1 MGRVSEKYKIKM
13 SPVAN
18 RKAIVQGDKYR
29 FTVLTPQLIRLEY
42 DEAGIFEDRATQ
54 VVLNRNFPV
63 PEFRVVEKPD
73 SLEIIT
79 SKLYLVYDKKRFS
92 KNGLSIDVNGNVSNW
107 KSKWH
112 FGESFVN
119 LKGTARTLDEA
130 DGAVALEDG
139 ILSHNG
145 FSVLDDSKSLII
157 DEDGWV
163 TPREGN
169 RIDTYFFGYGRDYL
183 ECLKDFFRLCGETP
197 LIPRFALGNWWSR
210 YHKYTDTEYKE
221 LMERFEKEGIPFSVA
236 VIDMDWHLVD
246 IDPKYGSGW
255 TGYTWNREFF
265 PDPKEFM
272 DWLHKK
278 GLRITLNVHPADGV
292 RAHEEMYVDMAK
304 ELGVDYEKG
313 DKINFDVT
321 DPKFMEAYFNHLHHP
336 NEEMGVDFWWIDW
349 QQGTTTKIE
358 GLDPLWMLNHY
369 HYLDNKRDG
378 KRPLILSRYAGPGS
392 HRYPVGFSG
401 DAVVTWESL
410 DFQPY
415 FTATASNIGYG
426 WWSHD
431 IGGHMYGYKD
441 DQLFT
446 RWVQFGV
453 FSPIMRLHSSNN
465 PFIVKEP
472 WQFNPYT
479 ESIVKKFL
487 FLRHQ
492 LVPYLYTMNHRFN
505 KEGEPLIQPMY
516 YKNPFDDEAYKVPNQ
531 YWFGTDMI
539 VCPITKPVDEKLTMG
554 SFDGWLPEGTY
565 FDFFNGRVYKGG
577 RRISLFRGLDTIPV
591 LVKAGA
597 IIPMTDE
604 KAVRNEVNNPEAL
617 EIRIYAG
624 ENGTLHLYEDNGLS
638 PDDSGFMDAIT
649 TMEFKWRETSEFV
662 IKAVKDKEGVIPR
675 NRDYRLKFIGV
686 EDTCDISVSVSGK
699 ETTFHKEYDNSTN
712 TLQILLTNVE
722 TNKDLKVKLHTKGCL
737 AGNNISDQVFE
748 LLNKAQVE
756 YELKTLIYKVITKHS
771 DRTSLLGE
779 LSSMG
784 LDRSLLSALFEIL
797 TAY

>member
-313 DKINFDVT
+313 DKINFDIT
-321 DPKFMEAYFNHLHHP
+321 DPKFMEAYFKYLHHP

-638 PDDSGFMDAIT
+638 PDDSSFMDAIT

-662 IKAVKDKEGVIPR
+662 IKAVNDKEGVIPR

-699 ETTFHKEYDNSTN
+699 ETTFHKEYDNSTH

-722 TNKDLKVKLHTKGCL
+722 TNKDLKVKLHTEGCI

-748 LLNKAQVE
+748 LLNKAQIE

>member
-92 KNGLSIDVNGNVSNW
+92 KNGLSIDVNGNVSDW

-313 DKINFDVT
+313 DKINFDIT

-591 LVKAGA
+591 LVKAGS
-597 IIPMTDE
+597 IIPMTDN
-604 KAVRNEVNNPEAL
+604 KAVRNEVTNPEAL

-649 TMEFKWRETSEFV
+649 TMEFKWGETSEFV
-662 IKAVKDKEGVIPR
+662 IKAVNDKEGVIPR

-699 ETTFHKEYDNSTN
+699 ETTFHKEYDNSTH

-722 TNKDLKVKLHTKGCL
+722 TNKDLKVKLHTEGCI

-748 LLNKAQVE
+748 LLNKAQIE

>member
-313 DKINFDVT
+313 DKINFDIT
-321 DPKFMEAYFNHLHHP
+321 DPKFMEAYFKYLHHP

-638 PDDSGFMDAIT
+638 PDDSSFMDAIT

-699 ETTFHKEYDNSTN
+699 ETTFHKEYDNSTH

>member
-313 DKINFDVT
+313 DKINFDIT

-591 LVKAGA
+591 LVKAGS
-597 IIPMTDE
+597 IIPMTDN
-604 KAVRNEVNNPEAL
+604 KAVRNEVTNPEAL

-649 TMEFKWRETSEFV
+649 TMEFKWGETSEFV
-662 IKAVKDKEGVIPR
+662 IKAVNDKEGVIPR

-699 ETTFHKEYDNSTN
+699 ETTFHKEYDNSTH

-722 TNKDLKVKLHTKGCL
+722 TNKDLKVKLHTEGCI

-748 LLNKAQVE
+748 LLNKAQIE

>member
-92 KNGLSIDVNGNVSNW
+92 KNGLSIDVNGNVSDW

-313 DKINFDVT
+313 DKINFDIT

-591 LVKAGA
+591 LVKAGS
-597 IIPMTDE
+597 IIPMTDN
-604 KAVRNEVNNPEAL
+604 KAVRNEVTNPEAL

-649 TMEFKWRETSEFV
+649 TMEFKWGETSEFV
-662 IKAVKDKEGVIPR
+662 IKAVNDKEGVIPR

-686 EDTCDISVSVSGK
+686 EETCDISVSVSGK
-699 ETTFHKEYDNSTN
+699 ETTFHKEYDNSTH

-722 TNKDLKVKLHTKGCL
+722 TNKDLKVKLHTEGCI

-748 LLNKAQVE
+748 LLNKAQIE

>member
-313 DKINFDVT
+313 DKINFDIT

-369 HYLDNKRDG
+369 HYLDNKRNG

-591 LVKAGA
+591 LVKAGS
-597 IIPMTDE
+597 IIPMTDN

-617 EIRIYAG
+617 EIRVYAG

-638 PDDSGFMDAIT
+638 PDDSSFMDAIT
-649 TMEFKWRETSEFV
+649 TTEFKWGETSEFV
-662 IKAVKDKEGVIPR
+662 IKAVNDKEGVIPR

-699 ETTFHKEYDNSTN
+699 ETTFHKEYDNSTH

-722 TNKDLKVKLHTKGCL
+722 TNKDLKVKLHTEGCI

-748 LLNKAQVE
+748 LLNKAQIE

>member
-313 DKINFDVT
+313 DKINFDIT
-321 DPKFMEAYFNHLHHP
+321 DPKFMEAYFKYLHHP

-638 PDDSGFMDAIT
+638 PDDSSFMDAIT

-699 ETTFHKEYDNSTN
+699 ETTFHKEYDNSTH

-722 TNKDLKVKLHTKGCL
+722 TNKDLKVKLHTEGCI

-748 LLNKAQVE
+748 LLNKAQIE

>member
-79 SKLYLVYDKKRFS
+79 SKLHLVYDKKRFS
-92 KNGLSIDVNGNVSNW
+92 KNGLSIDVNGNVSDW

-313 DKINFDVT
+313 DKINFDIT

-591 LVKAGA
+591 LVKAGS
-597 IIPMTDE
+597 IIPMTDN
-604 KAVRNEVNNPEAL
+604 KAVRNEVTNPEAL

-649 TMEFKWRETSEFV
+649 TMEFKWGETSEFV
-662 IKAVKDKEGVIPR
+662 IKAVNDKEGVIPR

-699 ETTFHKEYDNSTN
+699 ETTFHKEYDNSTH

-722 TNKDLKVKLHTKGCL
+722 TNKDLKVKLHTEGCI

-748 LLNKAQVE
+748 LLNKAQIE

>member
-313 DKINFDVT
+313 DKINFDIT
-321 DPKFMEAYFNHLHHP
+321 DPKFMEAYFKYLHHP

-591 LVKAGA
+591 LVKAGS
-597 IIPMTDE
+597 IIPMTDN
-604 KAVRNEVNNPEAL
+604 KAVRNEVTNPEAL

-638 PDDSGFMDAIT
+638 PDDSSFMDAIT

-699 ETTFHKEYDNSTN
+699 ETTFHKEYDNSTH

-722 TNKDLKVKLHTKGCL
+722 TNKDLKVKLHTEGCI

-748 LLNKAQVE
+748 LLNKAQIE

>member
-92 KNGLSIDVNGNVSNW
+92 KNGLSIDVNGNVSDW

-169 RIDTYFFGYGRDYL
+169 RVDTYFFGYGRDYL

-313 DKINFDVT
+313 DKINFDIT

-591 LVKAGA
+591 LVKAGS
-597 IIPMTDE
+597 IIPMTDN
-604 KAVRNEVNNPEAL
+604 KAVRNEVTNPEAL

-649 TMEFKWRETSEFV
+649 TMEFKWGETSEFV
-662 IKAVKDKEGVIPR
+662 IKAVNDKEGVIPR

-699 ETTFHKEYDNSTN
+699 ETTFHKEYDNSTH

-722 TNKDLKVKLHTKGCL
+722 TNKDLKVKLHTEGCI

-748 LLNKAQVE
+748 LLNKAQIE

>member
-313 DKINFDVT
+313 DKINFDIT
-321 DPKFMEAYFNHLHHP
+321 DPKFMEAYFKYLHHP

-591 LVKAGA
+591 LVKAGS

-638 PDDSGFMDAIT
+638 PDDSSFMDAIT

-675 NRDYRLKFIGV
+675 KRDYRLKFIGV

-748 LLNKAQVE
+748 LLNKAQIE

>member
-313 DKINFDVT
+313 DKINFDIT
-321 DPKFMEAYFNHLHHP
+321 DPKFMEAYFKYLHHP

-591 LVKAGA
+591 LVKAGS
-597 IIPMTDE
+597 IIPMTDN
-604 KAVRNEVNNPEAL
+604 KAVRNEVTNPEAL

-649 TMEFKWRETSEFV
+649 TMEFKWGETSEFV
-662 IKAVKDKEGVIPR
+662 IKAVNDKEGVIPR

-699 ETTFHKEYDNSTN
+699 ETTFHKEYDNSTH

-722 TNKDLKVKLHTKGCL
+722 TNKDLKVKLHTEGCI

-748 LLNKAQVE
+748 LLNKAQIE

>member
-1 MGRVSEKYKIKM
+1 MGRISKTYRIKAN
-13 SPVAN
+13 PVAN
-18 RKAIVQGDKYR
+18 NGAIVQGDSYR

-42 DEAGIFEDRATQ
+42 NESGRFEDRATQ
-54 VVLNRNFPV
+54 VVLNRDFPV
-63 PEFRVVEKPD
+63 PEFRVIEKTD

-79 SKLYLVYDKKRFS
+79 SKVHLVYDKKRFS
-92 KNGLSIDVNGNVSNW
+92 KNGLSIEVNGNISDW

-112 FGESFVN
+112 FGETFVN
-119 LKGTARTLDEA
+119 LKGTARTLDEV
-130 DGAVALEDG
+130 DGATPLEDG

-163 TPREGN
+163 TPREKE
-169 RIDTYFFGYGRDYL
+169 IVDTYFFGYGRDYL
-183 ECLKDFFRLCGETP
+183 QCLKDFFRLCGETP

-210 YHKYTDTEYKE
+210 YYKYTDTEYKE
-221 LMERFEKEGIPFSVA
+221 LVERFEKEGIPFSVA

-255 TGYTWNREFF
+255 TGYTWNKELF

-272 DWLHKK
+272 DWLHNK
-278 GLRITLNVHPADGV
+278 GMRVTLNVHPADGV

-304 ELGVDYEKG
+304 ELGVDYENE
-313 DKINFDVT
+313 DKINFDIA
-321 DPKFMEAYFNHLHHP
+321 DPKFLEAYFKYLHHP
-336 NEEMGVDFWWIDW
+336 NEDMGVDFWWVDW

-369 HYLDNKRDG
+369 HYIDNKRDG
-378 KRPLILSRYAGPGS
+378 KNPLILSRYAGPGS

-401 DAVVTWESL
+401 DSIVSWESL

-415 FTATASNIGYG
+415 FTANASNIGYG

-431 IGGHMYGYKD
+431 IGGHMFGYKD

-446 RWVQFGV
+446 RWIQFGV

-472 WQFNPYT
+472 WQYNPYS
-479 ESIVKKFL
+479 ESIIKKFL

-492 LVPYLYTMNHRFN
+492 LIPYLYTMNNRFN

-516 YKNPFDDEAYKVPNQ
+516 YKNPYDDEAYKVPNE
-531 YWFGTDMI
+531 YWFGSEMI
-539 VCPITKPVDEKLTMG
+539 VCPITKPMDDKLKKG
-554 SFDGWLPEGTY
+554 SFDGWLPEGVY

-577 RRISLFRGLDTIPV
+577 RKISLFRDLDAIPV

-597 IIPMTDE
+597 IIPMTDQ
-604 KAVRNEVNNPEAL
+604 KAVKNDVSNPEAL

-624 ENGTLHLYEDNGLS
+624 ESGSFNLYEDNGMS
-638 PDDSGFMDAIT
+638 PDARDFLDAIT
-649 TMEFKWRETSEFV
+649 TMKFKWGETSKFT
-662 IKAVKDKEGVIPR
+662 IKAVNGANNVVPQK
-675 NRDYRLKFIGV
+675 RDYRLKFIGV
-686 EDTCDISVSVSGK
+686 ENTGEITVTCSGK
-699 ETTFHKEYDNSTN
+699 EASYKKEYNEHTHI
-712 TLQILLTNVE
+712 LQIVLTGLDTNAELQVKLLTGGKIAEN
-722 TNKDLKVKLHTKGCL
+722 DIP
-737 AGNNISDQVFE
+737 AQSFD
-748 LLNKAQVE
+748 LLNKAQIE
-756 YELKTLIYKVITKHS
+756 FELKTRIYNVITKHS
-771 DRTSLLGE
+771 DKTRILGE

-784 LDRSLLSALFEIL
+784 LDNNLLSALFEII

>member
-92 KNGLSIDVNGNVSNW
+92 KNGLSIDVNGNVSDW

-313 DKINFDVT
+313 DKINFDIT

-591 LVKAGA
+591 LVKAGS
-597 IIPMTDE
+597 IIPMTDN
-604 KAVRNEVNNPEAL
+604 KAVRNEVTNPEAL

-649 TMEFKWRETSEFV
+649 TMEFKWGETSEFV
-662 IKAVKDKEGVIPR
+662 IKAVNDKEGVIPR

-699 ETTFHKEYDNSTN
+699 ETTFHKEYDNSTH

-722 TNKDLKVKLHTKGCL
+722 TNKDLKVKLHTEGCI

-748 LLNKAQVE
+748 LLNKAQIE

-784 LDRSLLSALFEIL
+784 FDRSLLSALFEIL

>member
-92 KNGLSIDVNGNVSNW
+92 KNGLSIDVNGNVSDW

-313 DKINFDVT
+313 DKINFDIT

-591 LVKAGA
+591 LVKAGS
-597 IIPMTDE
+597 IIPMTDN
-604 KAVRNEVNNPEAL
+604 KAVRNEVTNPEAL

-649 TMEFKWRETSEFV
+649 TMEFKWGETSEFV
-662 IKAVKDKEGVIPR
+662 IKAVNDKEGVIPR

-722 TNKDLKVKLHTKGCL
+722 TNKDLKVKLHTEGCI

-748 LLNKAQVE
+748 LLNKAQIE

>member
-92 KNGLSIDVNGNVSNW
+92 KNGLSIDVNGNVSDW

-313 DKINFDVT
+313 DKINFDIT

-591 LVKAGA
+591 LVKAGS
-597 IIPMTDE
+597 IIPMTDN
-604 KAVRNEVNNPEAL
+604 KAVRNEVTNPEAL

-649 TMEFKWRETSEFV
+649 TMEFKWGETSEFV
-662 IKAVKDKEGVIPR
+662 IKAVNDKEGVIPR

-699 ETTFHKEYDNSTN
+699 ETTFHKEYDNSTH

-722 TNKDLKVKLHTKGCL
+722 TNKDLKVKLHTEGCI

>member
-79 SKLYLVYDKKRFS
+79 SKLHLVYDKKRFS
-92 KNGLSIDVNGNVSNW
+92 KNGLSIDVNGNVSDW

-169 RIDTYFFGYGRDYL
+169 RVDTYFFGYGRDYL

-313 DKINFDVT
+313 DKINFDIT

-591 LVKAGA
+591 LVKAGS
-597 IIPMTDE
+597 IIPMTDN
-604 KAVRNEVNNPEAL
+604 KAVRNEVTNPEAL

-649 TMEFKWRETSEFV
+649 TMEFKWGETSEFV
-662 IKAVKDKEGVIPR
+662 IKAVNDKEGVIPR

-699 ETTFHKEYDNSTN
+699 ETTFHKEYDNSTH

-722 TNKDLKVKLHTKGCL
+722 TNKDLKVKLHTEGCI

-748 LLNKAQVE
+748 LLNKAQIE